1 MYIKYIKYIIDL
13 LISTLILV
21 IFSPLILIVTICLF
35 FSNKEVF
42 FIQERPGKN
51 GKLFSII
58 KFKTMNDKKG
68 FNGELLPDN
77 ERLFLFGKIVRKL
90 SIDELP
96 QLINVIK
103 GEMCIVGPRP
113 LLKEYLPLYNIE
125 QTKRH
130 NVKPGITGWAQVNG
144 RNSISWKNKFDLDIW
159 YVDNVSLLLDIKIIF
174 LTIKKVLVAENIN
187 TDQNNTMPKFTGN
200 E

>member
-35 FSNKEVF
+35 ISNKEVF

-51 GKLFSII
+51 GKFFSII

-103 GEMCIVGPRP
+103 GEMSIVGPRP

>member
-103 GEMCIVGPRP
+103 GDMSIVGPRP
-113 LLKEYLPLYNIE
+113 LLKEYLSIYNTE
-125 QTKRH
+125 QFKRH
-130 NVKPGITGWAQVNG
+130 DVKPGITGWAQVNG
-144 RNSISWKNKFDLDIW
+144 RNSISWKKKFDLDIW
-159 YVDNVSLLLDIKIIF
+159 YVDNISLLLDIKIIL
-174 LTIKKVLVAENIN
+174 LTIKKVLIADNIN
-187 TDQNNTMPKFTGN
+187 IDHNNTMTKFTGN